1 MVGKSGGQ
9 EDLLQGGQGGGGGLV
24 DGGEDGGKL
33 CPGGKREEV
42 EEQTLQGGFEQR
54 LRKEKRLNNC
64 QI

>member
-24 DGGEDGGKL
+24 DGGQDGDKL

-42 EEQTLQGGFEQR
+42 EEQTLQSGFEER

>member
-24 DGGEDGGKL
+24 DVGEDGGKL
-33 CPGGKREEV
+33 GAGGKREEV
-42 EEQTLQGGFEQR
+42 EEQTLQSGFEQR